1 MGKPFDKFAITF
13 ICGMIGVILA
23 FVFYGLYVDGI
34 IIDEY
39 VTGSITIEEIMALTI
54 LVWTAIGVI
63 LAAFT

>member
-1 MGKPFDKFAITF
+1 
-13 ICGMIGVILA
+13 MIGVILA